1 MGGAEEVVREISER
15 LAARGHDVTVATTAL
30 PERTSREH
38 AGVKIVE
45 FPLSGNLAGGF
56 HGDVTAYLDFL
67 RAADVDLMM
76 CYALQQ
82 WAADLALLVAPELR
96 YGKVMATCGLSG
108 LHVPAFESYF
118 RYLHFHLRCFDR
130 LVFHSGRYRDAEYA
144 ARHGLTNT
152 VVIANGVRGEEFA
165 TPPPPGFRARH
176 GIPEDSFL
184 VLMVGNYTGGKGQ
197 DSLIEIIERADIG
210 PTTVLLVG
218 RNLVDTRSVE
228 EVLADPIRSLAARS
242 GGAKSVICRQ
252 LPRSEVVEAFFAA
265 DLFLFPSIIECS
277 PLVLF
282 EAAAAGTPF
291 ISTDVGNS
299 REIAEWTGAG
309 LIAAGRTHETG
320 VTFVEVADAA
330 RLVEQMYH
338 DPERRRRMGSDGRKV
353 VLERFTWDRIVDQYE
368 ALYRELVA
376 TASSRPA

>member
-15 LAARGHDVTVATTAL
+15 LAARGHEVTVATTAV

-45 FPLSGNLAGGF
+45 FPLSGNLANGF

-67 RAADVDLMM
+67 RATDVDLMM

-82 WAADLALLVAPELR
+82 WTADLALLAAPELR
-96 YGKVMATCGLSG
+96 YRRVMATCGLSG
-108 LHVPAFESYF
+108 LHMPAFESYF

-144 ARHGLTNT
+144 TRHDLTNT
-152 VVIANGVRGEEFA
+152 AVIPNGVRGEEFA
-165 TPPPPGFRARH
+165 TAPPPGFRARH
-176 GIPEDSFL
+176 GISEDSFL

-197 DSLIEIIERADIG
+197 ESLIEIIERAGIG

-218 RNLVDTRSVE
+218 RNFVDTRSVE
-228 EVLADPIRSLAARS
+228 DVLAGSIGSLAARS
-242 GGAKSVICRQ
+242 GAKKSVICRQ

-265 DLFLFPSIIECS
+265 DLFLFPSQIECS

-320 VTFVEVADAA
+320 VTFVDVADAA
-330 RLVEQMYH
+330 RLVEQLHH
-338 DPERRRRMGSDGRKV
+338 DPERRRRMGSHGRKI
-353 VLERFTWDRIVDQYE
+353 VLEHYTWDRIADQYE
-368 ALYRELVA
+368 ALYRDIIGSA
-376 TASSRPA
+376 ASRPV

>member
-15 LAARGHDVTVATTAL
+15 LAARGHQVTVATTTAA
-30 PERTSREH
+30 ERTCREH

-45 FPLSGNLAGGF
+45 FPLSGNLASGF

-82 WAADLALLVAPELR
+82 WTADLALLVAPELR
-96 YGKVMATCGLSG
+96 YRRVMATCGLSG
-108 LHVPAFESYF
+108 LHMPAFESYF

-130 LVFHSGRYRDAEYA
+130 LVFHSGRYRDADYA

-152 VVIANGVRGEEFA
+152 VVIPNGVRGEEFA
-165 TPPPPGFRARH
+165 SAPPPGFRARH
-176 GIPEDSFL
+176 SIPEESFL

-197 DSLIEIIERADIG
+197 ESLIEIVERANIG
-210 PTTVLLVG
+210 ATTVLLVG
-218 RNLVDTRSVE
+218 KNFVDTRSVE
-228 EVLADPIRSLAARS
+228 EVLAGPIGSLAARS
-242 GGAKSVICRQ
+242 GDAKSVICRQ
-252 LPRSEVVEAFFAA
+252 LPRSEVIEAFFAA

-309 LIAAGRTHETG
+309 QIAAGRTHETG
-320 VTFVEVADAA
+320 VTFVDVADAA
-330 RLVEQMYH
+330 RLVEQLYR
-338 DPERRRRMGSDGRKV
+338 DPERRRHMGSNGRRS
-353 VLERFTWDRIVDQYE
+353 VLERYTWDTIVDQYE
-368 ALYRELVA
+368 ALYRELVVA
-376 TASSRPA
+376 TASRPE

>member
-15 LAARGHDVTVATTAL
+15 LTARGHDVTVATTAL

-252 LPRSEVVEAFFAA
+252 LPRSEVVEAFCAA

-320 VTFVEVADAA
+320 VTFVDVDDAA
-330 RLVEQMYH
+330 RLVERLH
-338 DPERRRRMGSDGRKV
+338 RDADGRRRMGRHGREV
-353 VLERFTWDRIVDQYE
+353 VLERYTWDKIVDQYE
-368 ALYRELVA
+368 ALYREIVA
-376 TASSRPA
+376 APSSHPE